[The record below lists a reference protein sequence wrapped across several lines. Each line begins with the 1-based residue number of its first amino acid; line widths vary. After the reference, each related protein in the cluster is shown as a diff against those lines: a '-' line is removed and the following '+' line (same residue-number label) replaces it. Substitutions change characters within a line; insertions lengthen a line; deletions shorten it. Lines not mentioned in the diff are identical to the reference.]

1 MQNNK
6 SIKTSMKSWVY
17 VNEQHGWINTK
28 DVEFLDI
35 EESFS
40 GDIMTFEYDGAEY
53 SSKIALGSRPG

>member
-1 MQNNK
+1 
-6 SIKTSMKSWVY
+6 MKSWVY

>member
-1 MQNNK
+1 
-6 SIKTSMKSWVY
+6 MKSWVY

-28 DVEFLDI
+28 DVKFLDI

-40 GDIMTFEYDGAEY
+40 GDVMTFEYDGVEY